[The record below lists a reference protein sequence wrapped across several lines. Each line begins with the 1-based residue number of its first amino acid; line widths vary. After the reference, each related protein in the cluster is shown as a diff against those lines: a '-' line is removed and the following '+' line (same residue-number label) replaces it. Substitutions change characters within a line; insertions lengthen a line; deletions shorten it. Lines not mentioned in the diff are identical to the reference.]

1 VRPDRSRLSSP
12 RLSSPHSQSLG
23 DSLMQPTNPRQRSET
38 TPHFYFWRPPSRRHL
53 QASCTRCIF
62 TNLLLQV
69 QNPPPLTFEPT
80 RPPWRPRG
88 SEAQSSNLA
97 TKIINPK
104 EPRHHQTRS
113 FRESLTPLHRLFPTT
128 CRRRTESGPPSSPVY
143 GNLSW
148 TNRPVGQD
156 ESCSRLAASQAHN
169 LFFVTTNQPQT
180 AVRCRV
186 LCGSFRTFLWI
197 LPNLPGLVIRCR
209 LTVEINQGPADL
221 SSPLGPPQAL
231 CKPLSRPPNASVA
244 PLGNVVLSRF
254 STSAQLCLHSCFV
267 PEPLS

>member
-1 VRPDRSRLSSP
+1 
-12 RLSSPHSQSLG
+12 
-23 DSLMQPTNPRQRSET
+23 MQPTNPRQRSET

-88 SEAQSSNLA
+88 SEAQTSNLA
-97 TKIINPK
+97 PKIINPK
-104 EPRHHQTRS
+104 EPRHHPSDQKLSRVTHSTAQTLPNHLQRADGIWPTIKPGL
-113 FRESLTPLHRLFPTT
+113 REFVL
-128 CRRRTESGPPSSPVY
+128 
-143 GNLSW
+143 
-148 TNRPVGQD
+148 D

-231 CKPLSRPPNASVA
+231 SLQAAVTACQCKCRSSR
-244 PLGNVVLSRF
+244 
-254 STSAQLCLHSCFV
+254 
-267 PEPLS
+267 

>member
-1 VRPDRSRLSSP
+1 MQQMHLHQLTPPGAKSSSSHIRAYPPTLEASRL
-12 RLSSPHSQSLG
+12 
-23 DSLMQPTNPRQRSET
+23 
-38 TPHFYFWRPPSRRHL
+38 
-53 QASCTRCIF
+53 
-62 TNLLLQV
+62 
-69 QNPPPLTFEPT
+69 
-80 RPPWRPRG
+80 RG
-88 SEAQSSNLA
+88 SELQLGPQDNQPEGAPAPSDQKLSRVTHSTAQTLPNHLQ
-97 TKIINPK
+97 K
-104 EPRHHQTRS
+104 HHQARFTGIC
-113 FRESLTPLHRLFPTT
+113 L
-128 CRRRTESGPPSSPVY
+128 G
-143 GNLSW
+143 

-169 LFFVTTNQPQT
+169 LFFVTINQPQT

-186 LCGSFRTFLWI
+186 LCGSFWTFLWI

-231 CKPLSRPPNASVA
+231 CKPLSRPVNASVA